1 MSWKDQLRDASFKGV
16 PIKWISLEGENGRRV
31 AEHEFPQRDKP
42 WVEDMGRATRPYRF
56 MAVCCGDDWLQQLNT
71 LLTVLEEPG
80 AGELV
85 HPLFGRVKVYAKPAR
100 WSLNLDAGGRVD
112 IPLEFIE
119 NGDLLFPVPLASTAA
134 PLQSASDDMLSSA
147 QTMAEQALAA
157 LDLAR
162 AVVADVVS
170 AVMSAIKGESNAV
183 GAVLDYFDSWQSLV
197 NTVLTLPATAVGKV
211 LSILESVDRAFDR
224 YGDLTRWGINQSRA
238 MRVLRARSKALSK
251 RSNGTVSTKVAG
263 VLVGLMAA
271 GVAANTLQAVATLP
285 TSRPADGGN
294 LPVAADV
301 ASLRQDLSGSLW
313 AMADGAEY
321 EQAAYLLVVQRAA
334 VAHLNQVEAIGLQMQ
349 TITPPAVM
357 PALVLAYRAQGDAAL
372 ADELLSR
379 NNIVHPLFV
388 PVQALQVTYD

>member
-1 MSWKDQLRDASFKGV
+1 MGWKDQLREASFKGV

-56 MAVCCGDDWLQQLNT
+56 MAVCCGEDWLQQLNT
-71 LLTVLEEPG
+71 LLAVLEEPG

-85 HPLFGRVKVYAKPAR
+85 HPLFGRVTVYAKPAH
-100 WSLNLDAGGRVD
+100 WSLNLDVGGRVD

-134 PLQSASDDMLSSA
+134 PLQSASGDMLTASQSV
-147 QTMAEQALAA
+147 AEQALAA

-162 AVVADVVS
+162 AVVGDVVT
-170 AVMSAIKGESNAV
+170 AVMSAIKGVSNAV
-183 GAVLDYFDSWQSLV
+183 EAVLDYFDSWQSLV

-251 RSNGTVSTKVAG
+251 RSNGTVSTKVAA
-263 VLVGLMAA
+263 VLVGLMAT
-271 GVAANTLQAVATLP
+271 GVTANTLQAVSTLP

-313 AMADGAEY
+313 AMADGAGY

-334 VAHLNQVEAIGLQMQ
+334 VAHLNQVEAIGLQLQ
-349 TITPPAVM
+349 TFTPPAVM
-357 PALVLAYRAQGDAAL
+357 PALVLAYRAQGDASL

-388 PVQALQVTYD
+388 PVQELQVTYD

>member
-134 PLQSASDDMLSSA
+134 PLQSASDGMLSSA

-170 AVMSAIKGESNAV
+170 AVMSAIKGVSNAV

-197 NTVLTLPATAVGKV
+197 NTVLTLPATAVGKI
-211 LSILESVDRAFDR
+211 LGILESVDRAFDR

-285 TSRPADGGN
+285 TSRPADSGN

-301 ASLRQDLSGSLW
+301 ANLRQDLSGSLW

-321 EQAAYLLVVQRAA
+321 EQAASLLVVQRAA
-334 VAHLNQVEAIGLQMQ
+334 VAHLNQVEAIGLQLQ
-349 TITPPAVM
+349 TIIPPAVM

-379 NNIVHPLFV
+379 NNIMHPLFV

>member
-31 AEHEFPQRDKP
+31 AGHEFPQRDKP
-42 WVEDMGRATRPYRF
+42 WVEDMGRATRPYHF

-100 WSLNLDAGGRVD
+100 WSLNLDDGGRVD

-157 LDLAR
+157 LDLSR

-170 AVMSAIKGESNAV
+170 AVMSAIKGVSNAV

-321 EQAAYLLVVQRAA
+321 EQAACLLVVQRAA